1 METKNSKNI
10 FRNTLTMTIFT
21 LSAVV
26 GFALLLISVWGD
38 VEASMFDVSN
48 KGEESLGTLVCP
60 VIITPQDTGEFSVKL
75 ENPLERDIMSAVRVH
90 VSSGYV
96 SLMTEDNIKV
106 DLAPNESKKLAWSV
120 NPEDAAYGKMV
131 LVKVFLFRN
140 YPIPSKD
147 ATCGIFVVNT
157 PHFSGRQ
164 ILFSGLGFSFIGML
178 AAIGMWQFNNRLM
191 NGNKRELFR
200 SMTILA
206 GAIIIGVVSS
216 LMGWWLLG
224 AIGIV
229 VSALLTVITITHQF

>member
-1 METKNSKNI
+1 METKNSKNKL
-10 FRNTLTMTIFT
+10 RNAITITVFT

-38 VEASMFDVSN
+38 VEAFMFDLSQR
-48 KGEESLGTLVCP
+48 GEKNLGTLVCP
-60 VIITPQDTGEFSVKL
+60 VIITPQDTGEFSVEL

-90 VSSGYV
+90 VSSGFV
-96 SLMTEDNIKV
+96 SLITEDNVKV
-106 DLAPNESKKLAWSV
+106 DLAPKESKKLAWSV

-147 ATCGIFVVNT
+147 ATCGIFVINT

-164 ILFSGLGFSFIGML
+164 ILFGGLGFSFIGML
-178 AAIGMWQFNNRLM
+178 AAIGMWQVNNRLM
-191 NGNKRELFR
+191 TGTQRELFR

-206 GAIIIGVVSS
+206 GAITIGIVAS
-216 LMGWWLLG
+216 LLGWWLLG
-224 AIGIV
+224 GIGIV
-229 VSALLTVITITHQF
+229 VTALLTIITLTHQF